1 MWWTMAYETE
11 SMNGDT
17 NGYAYVSVCVLH
29 AWMFMKISKTVS
41 LT

>member
-17 NGYAYVSVCVLH
+17 NGYAYVSVCVH